1 MDNKLPLIS
10 VILPIYNVEKV
21 LRRSVDSVLAQTY
34 GNIEVI
40 LVDDG
45 SPDGCP
51 EICDEYSKKRFKS
64 TCDSSAK
71 RRCFGGT

>member
-10 VILPIYNVEKV
+10 VILPVYNVEKV

-40 LVDDG
+40 WLTTALPTDALKYVTNMR
-45 SPDGCP
+45 
-51 EICDEYSKKRFKS
+51 KR
-64 TCDSSAK
+64 TQE
-71 RRCFGGT
+71 